1 MVQALHR
8 TLPEQGIGVWS
19 FDFPAHGDSPMGQEG
34 LRIPFCMDDLET
46 VEAWIRAKSP
56 QVEVCYFASS
66 FGAYITLLS
75 LSRAPRNRPRAFLR
89 SAAVTM
95 PQLVARWLTPPAK
108 KDLERRG
115 YFVPDYAYVREMRI
129 TPAFLQDLREYDL
142 FSRYAPELASL
153 FMVHGARDEV
163 VPVKDARR
171 FAETFGAQLQ
181 IFPQGEHPLMGDGE
195 LEAVLAWA
203 ADFFLG
209 KE

>member
-1 MVQALHR
+1 MH
-8 TLPEQGIGVWS
+8 S
-19 FDFPAHGDSPMGQEG
+19 FLVNVFSGPLLFNEMGTSPKKNGRRFLFFTKISKEFLTEPDNMLYYDKIECHFWP
-34 LRIPFCMDDLET
+34 LYTCLLYT
-46 VEAWIRAKSP
+46 S
-56 QVEVCYFASS
+56 
-66 FGAYITLLS
+66 LLS

-95 PQLVARWLTPPAK
+95 PQLVARWLTPQAQ
-108 KDLERRG
+108 KDLERQG

-129 TPAFLQDLREYDL
+129 TPAFLRDLWEYDL
-142 FSRYAPELASL
+142 FSRYTPELASL
-153 FMVHGARDEV
+153 FMVHGALDEV

-171 FAETFGAQLQ
+171 FAETFGAQLR
-181 IFPQGEHPLMGDGE
+181 IFPQGEHPLMGNGE